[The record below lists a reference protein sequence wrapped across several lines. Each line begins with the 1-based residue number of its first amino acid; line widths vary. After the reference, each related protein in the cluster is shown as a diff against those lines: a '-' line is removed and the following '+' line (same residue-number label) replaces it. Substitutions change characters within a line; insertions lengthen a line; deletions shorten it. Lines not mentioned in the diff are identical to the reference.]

1 MGQYYKIV
9 NLKKRQYITPYTF
22 GDGSKLMEFSMS
34 ANGVL
39 AGLAILLA
47 DGNGRGGGDLHS
59 DNKIVG
65 SWAGDNIVIAGDYA
79 DTGKFLPVDKIDRN
93 LYGVLEDEGEDISLK
108 VLDALFD
115 DRYAFDDFRKTN
127 TRFAD
132 DEVKELIEKKLKE
145 KGLKEPRQW
154 KVPSSKDVT
163 VLYEVSEDNDK
174 WECSCPSFVYNN
186 GKECKHI
193 KDIKQSIGNV
203 N

>member
-9 NLKKRQYITPYTF
+9 NIKKKQYISPYIF

-59 DNKIVG
+59 ENDIVG

-79 DTGKFLPVDKIDRN
+79 DTGKFVKEPEQN
-93 LYGVLEDEGEDISLK
+93 LYEVASSEGEDISIK

-115 DRYAFDDFRKTN
+115 DQYFFSEFRKN
-127 TRFAD
+127 RAGWSNNSEVD
-132 DEVKELIEKKLKE
+132 DLIKRKLKQ
-145 KGLKEPRQW
+145 KGLSETKKHKIQ
-154 KVPSSKDVT
+154 SSKDPNIQ
-163 VLYEVSEDNDK
+163 YNVSEDNGN
-174 WECSCPSFVYNN
+174 WECDCPSYTYSGGN
-186 GKECKHI
+186 ECKHI
-193 KDIKQSIGNV
+193 KQLKTA
-203 N
+203 

>member
-9 NLKKRQYITPYTF
+9 NIKKKQYITPHTF

-59 DNKIVG
+59 ENDIVG

-79 DTGKFLPVDKIDRN
+79 DTGKFVKESDQT
-93 LYGVLEDEGEDISLK
+93 LYEVASNEGEDISLK

-115 DRYAFDDFRKTN
+115 DSYYFSEFRKNRAGWTSN
-127 TRFAD
+127 NEVD
-132 DEVKELIEKKLKE
+132 DLIKRKLKE
-145 KGLKEPRQW
+145 KGLSETKKHKIQ
-154 KVPSSKDVT
+154 SSKNPSVQYNVT
-163 VLYEVSEDNDK
+163 EDNGN
-174 WECSCPSFVYNN
+174 WECDCPSYTYTGGN
-186 GKECKHI
+186 ECKHI
-193 KDIKQSIGNV
+193 KQLKTA
-203 N
+203 